1 LNQDR
6 GYDAKGIRINAIAPG
21 LMKSPATVRFFLN
34 DTVKQQI
41 AFHYPLGR
49 TGDLKDAASVT
60 AWLLGD
66 EAGWITG
73 QILPAR

>member
-1 LNQDR
+1 
-6 GYDAKGIRINAIAPG
+6 
-21 LMKSPATVRFFLN
+21 MKSPATAMFFLN

-41 AFHYPLGR
+41 AFQYPLGR
-49 TGDLKDAASVT
+49 NGDLKEAASAV

-73 QILPAR
+73 QMLPVDGGFTAVSPMIRR